1 MNTKV
6 IGLVLGILGV
16 FLWFMPW
23 AQWQHEFRGETIE
36 AFQAGHHVGGIA
48 YLVLIAAT
56 AYSVAAWKEQGTL
69 QIVSAAVWLAC
80 TLLLFFQGDNLAWG
94 MFALLGVAGVGLLL
108 GVWQRNGESRH
119 TVTGDTRG

>member
-1 MNTKV
+1 MNAKV
-6 IGLVLGILGV
+6 TGLVLGVLGV

-56 AYSVAAWKEQGTL
+56 AYSAAAWKEQPTL
-69 QIVSAAVWLAC
+69 QIVSAAVWLGSA
-80 TLLLFFQGDNLAWG
+80 LLLFVLGDHLAWG
-94 MFALLGVAGVGLLL
+94 MFALLGAASASLWVGFR
-108 GVWQRNGESRH
+108 QRNRQTQHPVAEG
-119 TVTGDTRG
+119 TRG